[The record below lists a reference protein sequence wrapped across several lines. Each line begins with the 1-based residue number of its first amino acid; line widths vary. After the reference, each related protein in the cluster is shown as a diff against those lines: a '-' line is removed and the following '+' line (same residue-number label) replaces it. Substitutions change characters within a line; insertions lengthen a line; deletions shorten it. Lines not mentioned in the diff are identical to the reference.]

1 MMQEVTGSPRNSKS
15 ALDNMEV
22 VEVEVGE
29 VAVVVT
35 KYLRELD
42 VQLSNSREVEAE
54 DLTVSMNKN
63 VPSSAALSMSS
74 SALQ

>member
-1 MMQEVTGSPRNSKS
+1 
-15 ALDNMEV
+15 MEV

-29 VAVVVT
+29 AAVVVT
-35 KYLRELD
+35 TYLQELN
-42 VQLSNSREVEAE
+42 VHLSNSREVEAE

-63 VPSSAALSMSS
+63 VPSSAALSMNS

>member
-35 KYLRELD
+35 KYLRELN
-42 VQLSNSREVEAE
+42 VQLSNSRELEAE

-74 SALQ
+74 SAQQ

>member
-1 MMQEVTGSPRNSKS
+1 MQEITGSLRNIKP
-15 ALDNMEV
+15 ALDHMEV
-22 VEVEVGE
+22 EEVEVGE
-29 VAVVVT
+29 VVVGVT
-35 KYLRELD
+35 QYLRELN
-42 VQLSNSREVEAE
+42 VHLSNSREVEAE